1 MLFADA
7 VILLLQGVDLI
18 QHLGVG
24 LFQCLL
30 VKRHIVAVGQ
40 LSVQCLHLS
49 VKAVQLL
56 DVRQKRFLLR
66 FRQGIGAAD
75 KRRFVKVCEVVVV
88 GQGVADFVQLFPQR
102 RVSLEDGVA
111 LLFHRLDLL
120 PDGVLVLGCNFS
132 NRLHWCGC
140 GGKGGGCC
148 ADGRYRQC
156 KCQYKAPNR
165 FLFHGM
171 LRSFFEVFVVVY
183 QPCLYHIRRSL

>member
-40 LSVQCLHLS
+40 LLIQRLHLG
-49 VKAVQLL
+49 VQLVQLL
-56 DVRQKRFLLR
+56 DICQKRFLLR
-66 FRQGIGAAD
+66 FRQGVAAAD
-75 KRRFVKVCEVVVV
+75 KCRLVKVCEVVVV
-88 GQGVADFVQLFPQR
+88 RQGVADFVQLFPQYC
-102 RVSLEDGVA
+102 VSLEDGVA

-148 ADGRYRQC
+148 ADGCYHQRQ
-156 KCQYKAPNR
+156 CQYKAPNR

-183 QPCLYHIRRSL
+183 